1 MYCFVKPFLFNVRH
15 IAGLLPYL
23 LPASPPSHYFIIF
36 LFLSLYFL
44 SFFFFFS
51 GKCYPSPAP
60 AFLHG
65 LSKVGGSCAVFS
77 EPGIG
82 PTPRRIIMIIIPS

>member
-44 SFFFFFS
+44 SFFFFFLES
-51 GKCYPSPAP
+51 AILLLQLLPFCMAFPKWVEVALFFLSQGLAP
-60 AFLHG
+60 HQEESL
-65 LSKVGGSCAVFS
+65 
-77 EPGIG
+77 
-82 PTPRRIIMIIIPS
+82 